1 MYLFL
6 GFSRSDIAAFLL
18 RFNVMNGQHTITFWL
33 IHLRRLRHNTVIFHP
48 SDARCDRRIRAVI
61 VDKKHFLRQFAWC
74 FRVVR
79 ASSLAQAWD
88 TLSCF
93 FIHGQSAVTKSL
105 WSTLC
110 LCTKKGGHIG
120 NVVSIVPYYVSVIL
134 STSLVEQIHDNGTVD
149 LTRKNIR
156 REGLEPP
163 TAAVPME
170 GSRYTP

>member
-1 MYLFL
+1 MLFH
-6 GFSRSDIAAFLL
+6 SRPISSDKVPLVYFM
-18 RFNVMNGQHTITFWL
+18 FVY
-33 IHLRRLRHNTVIFHP
+33 
-48 SDARCDRRIRAVI
+48 
-61 VDKKHFLRQFAWC
+61 
-74 FRVVR
+74 
-79 ASSLAQAWD
+79 
-88 TLSCF
+88 
-93 FIHGQSAVTKSL
+93 
-105 WSTLC
+105 
-110 LCTKKGGHIG
+110 KKGGHIG

>member
-1 MYLFL
+1 M
-6 GFSRSDIAAFLL
+6 
-18 RFNVMNGQHTITFWL
+18 
-33 IHLRRLRHNTVIFHP
+33 
-48 SDARCDRRIRAVI
+48 I

-93 FIHGQSAVTKSL
+93 FIHGQSAVTMSL